1 MFNFKFVDREIER
14 KLIKKFIS
22 ASSIDKILWIHGES
36 GVGKTELMKYFTNQ
50 SSQNKYIHVNPIKN
64 QTGSYIS
71 ILIKELEKENYSL
84 LNYIIR
90 NYKQIKDLVKNTIS
104 EINGKTKFLISG
116 LEIGEKIFIDANQEF
131 FSVGNVLT
139 KYISIIS
146 QKDSLIFIFDNFQQ
160 CDLKSLEIIQEISQ
174 NLLGKQHIKF
184 IFITTDNLIT
194 SDSEIIE
201 FLTEKIT
208 GDYIRIEPF
217 KQKEYFLDILLDIY
231 KLDNITNPEMDCL
244 FQICKGIPEKL
255 KIFLRNMYLAHG
267 IKQYGNNPLPQFDA
281 NIFAD
286 TLEKGV
292 ENIDFEALDIL
303 QKLTLKIMFCWNESI
318 TFKLLEDVMHYVC
331 DKVLYMPNEL
341 SQQINLTIYSL
352 LNLHILE
359 FNGDRLKL
367 KHDLL
372 YTICI
377 IKYNVIPDEILY
389 NELYCYIN
397 INKGKIVEE
406 YSQTYYDL
414 NNALYAYRAKVY
426 SWEEINLQ
434 CLKMLIQQSNYQQ
447 IDIII
452 ERLKE
457 CFNKL
462 NVADLILLAEC
473 FYNSGKYDQA
483 RKILD
488 EASKKLV
495 NDTECFNYY
504 YLSGKL
510 YNIMMD
516 KNNAEKELLLAN
528 NYVIPGSDEEIFVK
542 HMLQLVIVE
551 VRGRKEEAKEIFS
564 SVSEHLDNYNSNSK
578 ALGIILKNC
587 SNYYSGEKALFL
599 LDKALTISE
608 AQNNLVEKAY
618 IKNNMGYE
626 FFKLNNYEKCKSL
639 YTESLDILAQTK
651 IHESAYPLSNLAVC
665 NMIDNKYSEA
675 LTLIKR
681 AIFWNRSS
689 YLKFVLD
696 THLMLCYQQIGQNE
710 KSYEIAESLFNKL
723 ETVKI
728 NDPVILRKVYL
739 NLAINYDKL
748 EYPQY
753 ARICAQRAYPVCI
766 GSSSE
771 YRASQIL
778 KKYGGSPKNELR
790 DLKEQYC
797 TKFYFDHWLTI
808 FSHD

>member
-516 KNNAEKELLLAN
+516 KNNAEKELLLV
-528 NYVIPGSDEEIFVK
+528 YW
-542 HMLQLVIVE
+542 H
-551 VRGRKEEAKEIFS
+551 
-564 SVSEHLDNYNSNSK
+564 
-578 ALGIILKNC
+578 
-587 SNYYSGEKALFL
+587 
-599 LDKALTISE
+599 
-608 AQNNLVEKAY
+608 
-618 IKNNMGYE
+618 
-626 FFKLNNYEKCKSL
+626 
-639 YTESLDILAQTK
+639 
-651 IHESAYPLSNLAVC
+651 
-665 NMIDNKYSEA
+665 ID
-675 LTLIKR
+675 
-681 AIFWNRSS
+681 F
-689 YLKFVLD
+689 
-696 THLMLCYQQIGQNE
+696 
-710 KSYEIAESLFNKL
+710 
-723 ETVKI
+723 
-728 NDPVILRKVYL
+728 
-739 NLAINYDKL
+739 
-748 EYPQY
+748 
-753 ARICAQRAYPVCI
+753 
-766 GSSSE
+766 
-771 YRASQIL
+771 
-778 KKYGGSPKNELR
+778 
-790 DLKEQYC
+790 
-797 TKFYFDHWLTI
+797 
-808 FSHD
+808 

>member
-286 TLEKGV
+286 T
-292 ENIDFEALDIL
+292 
-303 QKLTLKIMFCWNESI
+303 
-318 TFKLLEDVMHYVC
+318 
-331 DKVLYMPNEL
+331 
-341 SQQINLTIYSL
+341 
-352 LNLHILE
+352 
-359 FNGDRLKL
+359 
-367 KHDLL
+367 
-372 YTICI
+372 
-377 IKYNVIPDEILY
+377 
-389 NELYCYIN
+389 
-397 INKGKIVEE
+397 
-406 YSQTYYDL
+406 
-414 NNALYAYRAKVY
+414 
-426 SWEEINLQ
+426 
-434 CLKMLIQQSNYQQ
+434 
-447 IDIII
+447 
-452 ERLKE
+452 
-457 CFNKL
+457 
-462 NVADLILLAEC
+462 
-473 FYNSGKYDQA
+473 
-483 RKILD
+483 
-488 EASKKLV
+488 
-495 NDTECFNYY
+495 
-504 YLSGKL
+504 
-510 YNIMMD
+510 
-516 KNNAEKELLLAN
+516 
-528 NYVIPGSDEEIFVK
+528 
-542 HMLQLVIVE
+542 
-551 VRGRKEEAKEIFS
+551 
-564 SVSEHLDNYNSNSK
+564 
-578 ALGIILKNC
+578 
-587 SNYYSGEKALFL
+587 
-599 LDKALTISE
+599 
-608 AQNNLVEKAY
+608 
-618 IKNNMGYE
+618 
-626 FFKLNNYEKCKSL
+626 
-639 YTESLDILAQTK
+639 
-651 IHESAYPLSNLAVC
+651 
-665 NMIDNKYSEA
+665 
-675 LTLIKR
+675 
-681 AIFWNRSS
+681 
-689 YLKFVLD
+689 
-696 THLMLCYQQIGQNE
+696 
-710 KSYEIAESLFNKL
+710 
-723 ETVKI
+723 
-728 NDPVILRKVYL
+728 
-739 NLAINYDKL
+739 
-748 EYPQY
+748 
-753 ARICAQRAYPVCI
+753 
-766 GSSSE
+766 
-771 YRASQIL
+771 
-778 KKYGGSPKNELR
+778 
-790 DLKEQYC
+790 
-797 TKFYFDHWLTI
+797 
-808 FSHD
+808 